1 MASTTK
7 MITMAAIIATSSSQ
21 TAPRR
26 PSGRRH
32 VLRLP
37 ADTPHREQH
46 DHGDD
51 DQADEDHGLL
61 FARTPGH
68 WVAVGS

>member
-1 MASTTK
+1 MIDQPLSDGTST
-7 MITMAAIIATSSSQ
+7 AA
-21 TAPRR
+21 
-26 PSGRRH
+26 GRRH

-37 ADTPHREQH
+37 SYTPHREQH

-51 DQADEDHGLL
+51 DQADEDRGLL
-61 FARTPGH
+61 FAGTPGP